1 MIKTP
6 LVTGWCFSKYTY
18 FMLKLEEVTKC
29 WNNFV
34 CSAIGAEY
42 NQWETVDLKP
52 VTEQLIA
59 AIKQYTDEMETEN
72 DDRRNTTGIN
82 KTECK
87 HD

>member
-1 MIKTP
+1 MIK
-6 LVTGWCFSKYTY
+6 LEKVV
-18 FMLKLEEVTKC
+18 KLFNE
-29 WNNFV
+29 FQ
-34 CSAIGAEY
+34 CSAISAEY

-59 AIKQYTDEMETEN
+59 AIKQYTDELETEN
-72 DDRRNTTGIN
+72 DARRNTTGIN

>member
-1 MIKTP
+1 
-6 LVTGWCFSKYTY
+6 
-18 FMLKLEEVTKC
+18 MLKLEEVTKC
-29 WNNFV
+29 WNNFA
-34 CSAIGAEY
+34 CAAISAEY
-42 NQWETVDLKP
+42 NTWEQVDLKP

-72 DDRRNTTGIN
+72 DDRRNTTRIN

>member
-1 MIKTP
+1 M
-6 LVTGWCFSKYTY
+6 V
-18 FMLKLEEVTKC
+18 KLENVVRLFNEFQC
-29 WNNFV
+29 A
-34 CSAIGAEY
+34 AISAEY
-42 NQWETVDLKP
+42 NTCEQVDLKP

-59 AIKQYTDEMETEN
+59 ANKQYTDEMETEN